1 MSRIKIPLLGSFLE
15 GLAAEFKE
23 KIKPVPGS
31 VLKCD
36 LAGGANFL
44 GGTLCHTGIYLGND
58 RIVEITKVGSRRR
71 AKVHIVDPSD
81 FLNGKGT
88 NFIRTGIN
96 IYVATDGEGRA
107 LGGDDI
113 AKCALDYRIAHRSRG
128 TYDLVDNNCHT
139 FTVRC
144 VTGAEPAD
152 AQLTERDVERALKRK
167 FGCRKVTWEPT
178 GFSTVSLSFD
188 DDND

>member
-1 MSRIKIPLLGSFLE
+1 MSKIRIPLLGSLLE
-15 GLAAEFKE
+15 SLAAEFKD
-23 KIKPVPGS
+23 KVKPVPGS

-36 LAGGANFL
+36 LAGGANIL

-58 RIVEITKVGSRRR
+58 RIVEITKVGRKQL

-88 NFIRTGIN
+88 NFVRTGIN
-96 IYVATDGEGRA
+96 IYVATDGEGHA
-107 LGGDDI
+107 LGGEDI
-113 AKCALDYRIAHRSRG
+113 AKRALDYRIAHCSCG

-139 FTVRC
+139 FSVRC
-144 VTGAEPAD
+144 VTGSEPDD
-152 AQLTERDVERALKRK
+152 AQLTERDVEKALKEK
-167 FGCRKVTWEPT
+167 FGCRQVTWEPT